1 MDKNTFKAAMLT
13 AIEFGYK
20 ACERGDSLTQAT
32 IKYLELEEKHL
43 HSANKPVKV

>member
-20 ACERGDSLTQAT
+20 ACERGDSLTQA
-32 IKYLELEEKHL
+32 IVKYLELEEKHL
-43 HSANKPVKV
+43 QSNKNTVKV